1 MKKNILITILVIAC
15 VVLCCL
21 NVGILQE
28 KTKLITKNTQLQEL
42 TDSIAKELFNYQMSP
57 NKLKEKADIALDNED
72 EETIK
77 EVIALLEK
85 YHPESNQYTKVKN
98 YLDTL
103 FQRKE
108 QRRIAEEKRKQAEL
122 NKKLMVVK
130 RLKKEYDDVSN
141 VTWYYNPYFT
151 HFNNRFLTSI
161 YIGKRNNYVWLRLKM
176 SFCGETFLSINE
188 AYLSYGG
195 NTQRIYF
202 DTYKDRK
209 TDCDL
214 LSSNPWWEWF
224 DVPVSED
231 LLEYLRGCANAK
243 SVKMRFVGDKYTRTR
258 TLSTNEMKALKDV
271 LLAYDVLR
279 GL

>member
-28 KTKLITKNTQLQEL
+28 KTKIITENTQLQKS

-57 NKLKEKADIALDNED
+57 IKLQHKADVALDNED

-85 YHPESNQYTKVKN
+85 YHPESNQYTEVKN

-103 FQRKE
+103 FQRK
-108 QRRIAEEKRKQAEL
+108 QAEL
-122 NKKLMVVK
+122 NKKLRAVK

-161 YIGKRNNYVWLRLKM
+161 YIGKQNNYVWLRLKM

-188 AYLSYGG
+188 AYLSYDG

-214 LSSNPWWEWF
+214 LSRNPWWEWF

-243 SVKMRFVGDKYTRTR
+243 SVKMRFVGDKYARTR